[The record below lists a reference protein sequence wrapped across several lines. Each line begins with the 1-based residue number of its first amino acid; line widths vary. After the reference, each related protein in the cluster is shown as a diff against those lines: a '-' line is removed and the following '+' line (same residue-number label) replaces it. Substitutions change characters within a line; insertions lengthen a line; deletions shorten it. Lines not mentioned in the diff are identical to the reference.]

1 MQSNDIQAEV
11 DNNYVAFKK
20 LLPDLIGAHARKFA
34 LMRHGEL
41 VNVFDSANDAV
52 VFAVEKYDDDLFSV
66 QEITTKKED
75 MGYFSHA
82 YNDDVV

>member
-11 DNNYVAFKK
+11 DSNYVAFKK
-20 LLPDLIGAHARKFA
+20 LLPDLIGAYNGKFA
-34 LMRHGEL
+34 LMRHGDL

-52 VFAVEKYDDDLFSV
+52 LFAVEKYDDDLFSV
-66 QEITTKKED
+66 QEITTRKED